1 MPRKRKTGLRNLL
14 DKLTGDNNAA
24 FRANVVAFAERRST
38 LSYEEKN
45 TRRADGR
52 RAIKVGIIPFYI
64 LPGELS
70 GTTMAVLASD
80 TIPVPATKQA
90 LDIGKTLGSAD
101 SANMWERGGIQLDV
115 TKIGGERLAG
125 FYPALARISMTGVTS
140 TGTDYIDAT
149 KTSHITGR
157 QYKLAKRRS
166 GSLPFGRSF
175 KAPQEISTNTAGAP
189 AFVGV
194 ISESDYGEVKNAI
207 EGLISAYNSANNTMV
222 ASASYEPEVV
232 RESIRI
238 PSKGIAETDIGTIT
252 L

>member
-14 DKLTGDNNAA
+14 DKLAGDNNAA
-24 FRANVVAFAERRST
+24 YRANVVAFAQRNST
-38 LSYEEKN
+38 LTYEEKN
-45 TRRADGR
+45 TRRAEGR

-64 LPGELS
+64 LAGELS
-70 GTTMAVLASD
+70 GTTMDVLASD
-80 TIPVPATKQA
+80 TIPVSATKQA
-90 LDIGKTLGSAD
+90 LDIGKTLGTAD
-101 SANMWERGGIQLDV
+101 AANMWERGGIQLDV
-115 TKIGGERLAG
+115 SKIGGERLAG
-125 FYPALARISMTGVTS
+125 FYPALARISMTGVTA

-157 QYKLAKRRS
+157 PYKLARRRS

-175 KAPQEISTNTAGAP
+175 KAPQELSTTPSGAP

-194 ISESDYGEVKNAI
+194 IAESDYGEVKNAI
-207 EGLISAYNSANNTMV
+207 DSLLAAYNATNTTMV
-222 ASASYEPEVV
+222 ASASYEPEIV

-238 PSKGIAETDIGTIT
+238 PSKGITEVDIGTIT